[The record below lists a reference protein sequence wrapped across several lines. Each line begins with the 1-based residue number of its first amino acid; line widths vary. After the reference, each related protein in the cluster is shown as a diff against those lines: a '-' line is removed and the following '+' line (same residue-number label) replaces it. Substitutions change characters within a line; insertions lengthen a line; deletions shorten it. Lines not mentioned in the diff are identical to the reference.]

1 MGHFEEMKPFQM
13 ALTADN
19 VDAFIE
25 NVDRRLK
32 EIRASSGQQR
42 NYHSWFQLVQ
52 IAEMVAGK

>member
-1 MGHFEEMKPFQM
+1 MKPFQM

-19 VDAFIE
+19 VDEFIE

-32 EIRASSGQQR
+32 EIRASSGRSQR